1 MSQVEKPKEETEVK
15 EEEVQED
22 EKAPEGGAL
31 TKNQKKRLAKK
42 RAAQRKKEAEAAEGG
57 EGEGAEKSGEG
68 GASTSSKKKKK
79 KKGGLTE
86 QTWPNPTVPV
96 SKQFPLDAFPAGQI
110 MEYHQDFNLSR
121 ITNEEKRNLERLEN
135 VKYNEL
141 RRGAEVH
148 RQVRKHIQQYIKPG
162 MLMIDICNELESKVM
177 ELIEADGLKA
187 GKAFPTGC
195 SINHCAAHWT
205 PNSGDKVVLGYDD
218 VVKFDFGTH
227 INGRIIDCAW
237 THNFNEA
244 FDPLKEAVRAA
255 TEEGIKQAGVD
266 VRLNDI
272 GGMIQ
277 EVMESHEVEINKK
290 LYTVKSIEN
299 LNGHSIDPYH
309 IHAGKSVPL
318 VANKDMTKMEE
329 GEVYAIETFGSTGK
343 GYVREDMETSHYMKN
358 FDGHGGALRN
368 PKAKS
373 LLNFINKNFD
383 TLAFC
388 RKWLDQMGETKH
400 LLALRSLVDAGYIDP
415 YPPLCDIKGCY
426 TAQFEHT
433 ILLRPTCK
441 EVLSRGDDF

>member
-1 MSQVEKPKEETEVK
+1 MSDEKEIKEVK
-15 EEEVQED
+15 EEEVPED
-22 EKAPEGGAL
+22 EEVAGEGVAL

-42 RAAQRKKEAEAAEGG
+42 RAAQRKKEAEAAGEDGAEEGAEEGADVAAEGG
-57 EGEGAEKSGEG
+57 EGEGASKKK
-68 GASTSSKKKKK
+68 KKKKK

-110 MEYHQDFNLSR
+110 QEYHQDWNLSR

-162 MLMIDICNELESKVM
+162 MLMIDICNELEGKVM

-237 THNFNEA
+237 THNFNEE

-255 TEEGIKQAGVD
+255 TEEGMKQAGVD
-266 VRLNDI
+266 VRLNDV
-272 GGMIQ
+272 GAMIQ
-277 EVMESHEVEINKK
+277 EVMESHEVEIKK
-290 LYTVKSIEN
+290 KIYTVKCIEN
-299 LNGHSIDPYH
+299 LNGHSINPYH

-343 GYVREDMETSHYMKN
+343 GYVREEMETSHYMKN
-358 FDGHGGALRN
+358 FESYGGALRN

-373 LLNFINKNFD
+373 LLGFINKNFD

-400 LLALRSLVDAGYIDP
+400 LLALRSLVCE
-415 YPPLCDIKGCY
+415 L
-426 TAQFEHT
+426 
-433 ILLRPTCK
+433 
-441 EVLSRGDDF
+441 